1 MQRLLKSWAAAAAV
15 STDLISCV
23 LIADDNLADSTQP
36 WRVKADGANRE
47 EVRAPPPP
55 SAAAKEFLEM
65 ALTAV
70 PAARQAAL
78 VQVQRLHHDR
88 QAKQGAG
95 SAGSAGSSDIDSGG
109 SPAQLPATPSGIRSK
124 SMLQALERDTPV
136 AASVPGSDTTVAASV
151 TTAASSQVSAPAK
164 SEAEKRKEI
173 NDSNHEKSKEALDDA
188 VKAMDTLH
196 HRTGQ
201 ASSAPSSSSPS
212 TSSPSTSSSQ
222 SASAPGVSDEIL
234 KEVKKQTDDQKDEQN
249 DLKVARAA
257 SNGKAE
263 DELKKAEQLFDEASK
278 DRQEGYTHL
287 KTAVQ
292 SGSLP

>member
-78 VQVQRLHHDR
+78 VQVQRLHQDR

-95 SAGSAGSSDIDSGG
+95 SAGSAASSDIDSGG

-124 SMLQALERDTPV
+124 SMLQALGRDTPV
-136 AASVPGSDTTVAASV
+136 AASVPGSDATVAASV

-164 SEAEKRKEI
+164 SEAEKQAEKRKEI
-173 NDSNHEKSKEALDDA
+173 NDSNHEKSNEALDAA
-188 VKAMDTLH
+188 VKAMDILH
-196 HRTGQ
+196 GNHRGQ
-201 ASSAPSSSSPS
+201 ASSALS
-212 TSSPSTSSSQ
+212 

-263 DELKKAEQLFDEASK
+263 DELKKAQQLFDEATK

-287 KTAVQ
+287 KTAVSQ
-292 SGSLP
+292 AGSLP